1 MSLHSILSIPEQHV
15 EEDPIFVEILST
27 MRIFTAFRIEKERD
41 GCFTKPTESLMG
53 ISARYVKSPLK

>member
-41 GCFTKPTESLMG
+41 GCFTKPTES
-53 ISARYVKSPLK
+53 